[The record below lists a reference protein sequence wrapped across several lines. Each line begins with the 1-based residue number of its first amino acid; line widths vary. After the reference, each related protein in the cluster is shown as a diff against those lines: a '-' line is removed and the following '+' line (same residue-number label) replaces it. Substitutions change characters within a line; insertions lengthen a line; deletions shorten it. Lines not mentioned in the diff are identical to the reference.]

1 VLFLPVLLL
10 LEYSAA
16 LTFRAYQFWVILSSV
31 ALVLSMFRG
40 TARWL
45 SGETLGPDQERG
57 FLQALQELTPEYH
70 SKPSALTPKAAAMKL
85 KIRLVLIAVTILLM
99 ATSLGAVAAFVL
111 IRNNESSR
119 IVSQLQ
125 IDQAATEVESKIANF
140 LERGPV
146 ALTRMQRLV
155 DEHFLNLADS
165 ERLAT
170 YLIAEMRADRD
181 LTWLSYSNAQTGAFI
196 GVTRRDG
203 MLVLNQAALDVD
215 GGKPREWEVRAD
227 GTRVALSALLQ
238 VPYDPRTAPWFLL
251 GLQATQPRWTDLYK
265 FAEGEWGVSTV
276 LRMRSPGSEHGGG
289 VATADFHLRVVD
301 EFLSGLRIGRG
312 GRATVIV
319 PQPLGDPVVLGGAAL
334 PPVMKTTLDAVRTA
348 IPARDRG
355 GSTVA
360 TKTSHDLVGNAPIVM
375 DGRALDPGSG
385 RPWYLAVMVPAEEIN
400 GPIQQATRDTLIVSL
415 AFLAV
420 GVVVA
425 VGMGRLITHPIWK
438 ISQDLRRVGE
448 LHLTTTAPV
457 PSFIYELD
465 TMGKTLA
472 AMKACLRSFALYVPR
487 ELVRATLASGRD
499 VEPGGE
505 TRNLTVMFTDVA
517 DFTKIAESLSPEQVS
532 RELGSYFDLLEDAIT
547 TTGGL
552 LDKFMGDGTMALFNA
567 PNLLP
572 DHATRACEAAL
583 TVRDRLVPFNK
594 QRQAEGMIPFR
605 TRIGLALGAAMV
617 GNIGSSHR
625 LAYTAIGDVV
635 NLSSH
640 LESLSKIYGTA
651 ILADGAVWAAA
662 GNQFEWR
669 HLDRVAVAGRTALVE
684 LYELLGRKGEVDAA
698 RLRIRDLHEAAL
710 RSLIEGDFE
719 TAERGFAAI
728 VSVDPRDHA
737 AGVLLAH
744 ASETRQTFAAA
755 RASGWRGVHVYTSKR
770 PV

>member
-1 VLFLPVLLL
+1 
-10 LEYSAA
+10 
-16 LTFRAYQFWVILSSV
+16 
-31 ALVLSMFRG
+31 
-40 TARWL
+40 
-45 SGETLGPDQERG
+45 
-57 FLQALQELTPEYH
+57 
-70 SKPSALTPKAAAMKL
+70 MKL
-85 KIRLVLIAVTILLM
+85 KIRLVLIAVTIVLM
-99 ATSLGAVAAFVL
+99 TTSLGAVAAFVL
-111 IRNNESSR
+111 IRNNASSR
-119 IVSQLQ
+119 VISHLQ

-140 LERGPV
+140 LKKGPL

-155 DEHFLNLADS
+155 DEHFLNLDDS

-203 MLVLNQAALDVD
+203 MIVLNRAALDVD
-215 GGKPREWEVRAD
+215 GGRPQEWEVRAD

-276 LRMRSPGSEHGGG
+276 LRMRSPANVHGGG

-301 EFLSGLRIGRG
+301 VFLSGLRIGRG

-319 PQPLGDPVVLGGAAL
+319 PQPLGNPVVLGGAAL
-334 PPVMKTTLDAVRTA
+334 PPVMKSVLDEMRTA
-348 IPARDRG
+348 ISAGYQR

-360 TKTSHDLVGNAPIVM
+360 TKTLGNLVGNAPIVM
-375 DGRALDPGSG
+375 DTRALDPGSG
-385 RPWYLAVMVPAEEIN
+385 RPWFLAVMVPAEEIN

-415 AFLAV
+415 AFLAI
-420 GVVVA
+420 GIVVA
-425 VGMGRLITHPIWK
+425 IGMARLITRPIWK
-438 ISQDLRRVGE
+438 ISEDLRRVGE
-448 LHLTTTAPV
+448 LHLSTTAPA

-465 TMGKTLA
+465 TMGQTLA

-487 ELVRATLASGRD
+487 ELVRATLSSGRD
-499 VEPGGE
+499 IEPGGE
-505 TRNLTVMFTDVA
+505 IRTLTVMFTDVA
-517 DFTKIAESLSPEQVS
+517 DFTKIAESLSPEQAS

-547 TTGGL
+547 TSGGL

-572 DHATRACEAAL
+572 DHAARACEAAL
-583 TVRDRLVPFNK
+583 TVQDRLVPFNI
-594 QRQAEGMIPFR
+594 QRQAQGMMPFR
-605 TRIGLALGAAMV
+605 TRIGLALGQAMV

-640 LESLSKIYGTA
+640 LESLSKVYGTV
-651 ILADGAVWAAA
+651 ILADGAVWAAS
-662 GNQFEWR
+662 GNRFEWR
-669 HLDRVAVAGRTALVE
+669 HLDRVAVAGREALVE
-684 LYELLGRKGEVDAA
+684 LYELLGRKGEVDFAK
-698 RLRIRDLHEAAL
+698 LRMRDLHEAAL
-710 RSLIEGDFE
+710 RSLIEGDFD

-737 AGVLLAH
+737 AGVLLAYT
-744 ASETRQTFAAA
+744 SETRQALAAVQ
-755 RASGWRGVHVYTSKR
+755 ASGWRGVHVYTSKR
-770 PV
+770 PI